1 MVVNESLATL
11 TAQMEA
17 AGIRRLLVLS
27 GDETWSSQQA
37 QQLANTLPGDWLWV
51 GSAPEMALN
60 GAPGAINTLL
70 GREYLHAVFD
80 ARSGFDAAAF
90 AALAGTLK
98 AGSWLVL
105 LTPPWQAWPTRVDND
120 ACRWSDSREPIAT
133 PHFIHHLQHLFTQ
146 DPDVICW
153 RQEQPLQAVPSA
165 PRPRWRPACGEPQ
178 REQAL
183 LLDEL
188 LTTPDGVTVITAAR
202 GRGKSALAGM
212 FIRALPGR
220 ALVTA
225 PARASAEVIAAHAG
239 DKFQFMAPDALLA
252 ALEDGTLA
260 PCDWLIIDEAAAL
273 PGPVLQKLVRAFP
286 AALLTSTVQGYEG
299 TGRGFLL
306 KFCAGIDGLRYR
318 TLSTPVRWAQ
328 DDPLE
333 RLVSQALLFDDDDFA
348 RAPAGEVYFYPVHQ
362 RDWQTMP
369 DRAAALYRL
378 LAGAHYRTSPL
389 DLRRMMDAPNQ
400 SFIAAEAGGETV
412 GALWLVAE
420 GGLEAA
426 LSQAVWA
433 GYRRPRGN
441 LVAQSLAAHGGDPL
455 AATLRGLRISRVAVH
470 PGRQREGVGRQLI
483 EQARAQAPD
492 GCDYLSV
499 SFGYT
504 PALWRFWQRCGFTL
518 VRFGSHREASS
529 GCYNAMALLPLSTAG
544 ARLAREEH
552 QRLARDAAVLQRWVD
567 ETLPLTPA
575 AQATLNEDDW
585 LALAGF
591 AFAHRPLETSLG
603 PLYRLLEASPQ
614 ALQALRGRLALQTPV
629 DALCRQLG
637 LSGRK
642 ALLAALRQE
651 TALALEAL
659 DAQRAAAL
667 NAQLMQWQ
675 FFH

>member
-1 MVVNESLATL
+1 MVVSESLATL

-120 ACRWSDSREPIAT
+120 ACRWSDSREPIPT

-165 PRPRWRPACGEPQ
+165 PRPRWRPAHGEPQ

-225 PARASAEVIAAHAG
+225 PARASADVIAAHAG

-252 ALEDGTLA
+252 ALDEGTLA

-348 RAPAGEVYFYPVHQ
+348 HAPAGEVHFYPVNQ
-362 RDWQTMP
+362 RDLQTMP

-470 PGRQREGVGRQLI
+470 PGRQREGIGRQLI
-483 EQARAQAPD
+483 EQAPD

-544 ARLAREEH
+544 SRLVRDEH
-552 QRLARDAAVLQRWVD
+552 QRLVRDAAMLQRWVD

-575 AQATLNEDDW
+575 PQATLNEDDW

-614 ALQALRGRLALQTPV
+614 ALQALRGRLELQTPV

>member
-1 MVVNESLATL
+1 MKESIAAL
-11 TAQMEA
+11 TAQMDA

-27 GDETWSSQQA
+27 GDEAWSSQQA
-37 QQLANTLPGDWLWV
+37 QLLAGSLPGDWLWV

-105 LTPPWQAWPTRVDND
+105 LTPPWATWPTRVDND

-133 PHFIHHLQHLFTQ
+133 PHFIHHLQRLFAH
-146 DPDVICW
+146 DPDVVCW
-153 RQEQPLQAVPSA
+153 RQEQPLHIAA
-165 PRPRWRPACGEPQ
+165 RPVRPAWRPASGEPQ
-178 REQAL
+178 HEQAQL
-183 LLDEL
+183 LKEL
-188 LTTPDGVTVITAAR
+188 LTTHDGVTAITAAR

-225 PARASAEVIAAHAG
+225 PTRASADVIAAHAG

-252 ALEDGTLA
+252 AQEAGTLA
-260 PCDWLIIDEAAAL
+260 PGDWLVIDEAAAL
-273 PGPVLQKLVRAFP
+273 PGPLLQKLIRAFP
-286 AALLTSTVQGYEG
+286 ATLLTSTIQGYEG

-306 KFCAGIDGLRYR
+306 KFCAGIDDLRYR
-318 TLSTPVRWAQ
+318 SLNAPVRWAQ

-333 RLVSQALLFDDDDFA
+333 RLVSEALLFEDDDFA
-348 RAPAGEVYFYPVHQ
+348 VTPAGPVSLCRVQ
-362 RDWQTMP
+362 QTDWQTAP
-369 DRAAALYRL
+369 ARAASVYRL

-389 DLRRMMDAPNQ
+389 DLRRMMDAPGQ
-400 SFIAAEAGGETV
+400 RFFAACAGDDTV
-412 GALWLVAE
+412 GALWLVEE
-420 GGLEAA
+420 GGLDAA

-433 GYRRPRGN
+433 GFRRPRGN

-455 AATLRGLRISRVAVH
+455 AATLRGLRVSRVAVH
-470 PGRQREGVGRQLI
+470 PGRQREGIGQRLMAQAR
-483 EQARAQAPD
+483 EQAA
-492 GCDYLSV
+492 GHVDYLSV

-518 VRFGSHREASS
+518 VRIGSHREASS
-529 GCYNAMALLPLSTAG
+529 GCYNAMALLPLTDAG
-544 ARLAREEH
+544 ARLADAEH
-552 QRLARDAAVLQRWVD
+552 QRLARDADALQRWVD
-567 ETLPLTPA
+567 EPLPLSPA
-575 AQATLNEDDW
+575 HQATLNEDDW

-603 PLYRLLEASPQ
+603 PLYRLLDASPQ
-614 ALQALRGRLALQTPV
+614 ALQALRGRLEQQTPV
-629 DALCRQLG
+629 EALCLQLR

-642 ALLAALRQE
+642 ALLAAQRQE
-651 TALALEAL
+651 TALALQSL
-659 DAQRAAAL
+659 DGARAAAL
-667 NAQLMQWQ
+667 NAQILQWQ

>member
-1 MVVNESLATL
+1 MNDSLATL
-11 TAQMEA
+11 TAQMAA

-37 QQLANTLPGDWLWV
+37 RQLANALPGDWLWV
-51 GSAPEMALN
+51 GTAPEMALN

-120 ACRWSDSREPIAT
+120 SCRWSDSREPIST
-133 PHFIHHLQHLFTQ
+133 PHFIHHLQRLFLD

-153 RQEQPLQAVPSA
+153 RQEQPLPLSPSA
-165 PRPRWRPACGEPQ
+165 PRPRWHPACGEPQ
-178 REQAL
+178 QEQAR

-188 LTTPDGVTVITAAR
+188 LTTTNGVTAITAAR

-225 PARASAEVIAAHAG
+225 PSRASAEVIAAHAG
-239 DKFQFMAPDALLA
+239 EKFVFMAPDALLA
-252 ALEDGTLA
+252 SLEDDTLA
-260 PCDWLIIDEAAAL
+260 PCDWLVVDEAAAL

-286 AALLTSTVQGYEG
+286 ATLLTSTVQGYEG

-348 RAPAGEVYFYPVHQ
+348 LTPAGDVRFYSVSQ
-362 RDWQTMP
+362 NDWQTRP

-389 DLRRMMDAPNQ
+389 DLRRMMDAPGQ

-420 GGLEAA
+420 GGLDAA

-441 LVAQSLAAHGGDPL
+441 LVAQSLSAHGGDPL
-455 AATLRGLRISRVAVH
+455 AATLVGLRVSRVAVH
-470 PGRQREGVGRQLI
+470 PGRQREGIGRQLI
-483 EQARAQAPD
+483 EQARAQAPE

-518 VRFGSHREASS
+518 LRFGSHREASS
-529 GCYNAMALLPLSTAG
+529 GCYNAMALVALSAAG
-544 ARLAREEH
+544 ARLVREEH
-552 QRLARDAAVLQRWVD
+552 QRLARDATLLQRWVD

-575 AQATLNEDDW
+575 PQATLNSDDW

-614 ALQALRGRLALQTPV
+614 TLQALRGRLALQMPV
-629 DALCRQLG
+629 DVLCRKLG

-651 TALALEAL
+651 TALALDAL
-659 DAQRAAAL
+659 DAPRAATL